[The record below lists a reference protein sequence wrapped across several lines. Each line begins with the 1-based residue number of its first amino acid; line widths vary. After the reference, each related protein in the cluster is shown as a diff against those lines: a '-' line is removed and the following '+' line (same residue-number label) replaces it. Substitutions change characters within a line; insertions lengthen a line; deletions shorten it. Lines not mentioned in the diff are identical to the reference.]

1 MAKKKSKRGGSDEN
15 FFLLHGEKILFAVV
29 IGLFAWMIKSG
40 SGLDR
45 FTLTPEEINKSSSGA
60 DLNIQQSKVKP
71 AEVDSSVVVYD
82 YGKYSLL
89 IKNALK
95 VNAYETAIRWD
106 QSLFPDRIKRPSI
119 IPMTV
124 ENLKATPCIGAIQYK
139 DKTPGASAG
148 GGMGGEA
155 GKVDGR
161 QWITVTGSIPVRRQL
176 ADYMAKFSNA
186 QYTDNLRDQPK
197 YIYYELERGV
207 ASDDGEVKWTRI
219 DLIKSMKRENN
230 NWVGVGMEQVDMS
243 YFAPLDPNY
252 PPMAMSCPPMV
263 NRFYGEEIAN
273 LPNIP
278 IRSDE
283 LMEQASTE
291 MELRN
296 KLTEKMQNISRD
308 EILKRSPYEGSNMM
322 MGGGDMMGGM
332 GGPGMGMGSEMG
344 GGMGNAQTGS
354 QQWMINRN
362 TGMIGANQMNVA
374 PVDYYLFR
382 FFDFDVE
389 KGKTYYYRVKL
400 ILANPNYNIDENF
413 VEDPKTTKV
422 TMVES
427 EFSDPSNPV
436 SLGRDARVFAEQVE
450 APNKPGDDP
459 KATLASIYFDMDSA
473 TESLVKGQKVVR
485 GQVANFVRQTHKPLE
500 TRTATTMGMGSMD
513 PMGGMDPSM
522 MGKSKKKKG
531 AGKDTKTVDHISDVC
546 VLDLFGGY
554 RIPGSDLR
562 SPGKMLLLEP
572 SGLVQIKEVREDTRE
587 LKRIEQGGAKPALDG
602 GLGSMGPAGSL
613 M

>member
-29 IGLFAWMIKSG
+29 IVLFAWMIKSG

-45 FTLTPEEINKSSSGA
+45 FTLTPEEINKSSSSA

-89 IKNALK
+89 IKSALK

-207 ASDDGEVKWTRI
+207 AADDGEIKWTKI

-283 LMEQASTE
+283 LMEQATTE

-308 EILKRSPYEGSNMM
+308 EILKRSP
-322 MGGGDMMGGM
+322 
-332 GGPGMGMGSEMG
+332 
-344 GGMGNAQTGS
+344 
-354 QQWMINRN
+354 
-362 TGMIGANQMNVA
+362 
-374 PVDYYLFR
+374 
-382 FFDFDVE
+382 
-389 KGKTYYYRVKL
+389 
-400 ILANPNYNIDENF
+400 
-413 VEDPKTTKV
+413 
-422 TMVES
+422 
-427 EFSDPSNPV
+427 
-436 SLGRDARVFAEQVE
+436 
-450 APNKPGDDP
+450 
-459 KATLASIYFDMDSA
+459 
-473 TESLVKGQKVVR
+473 
-485 GQVANFVRQTHKPLE
+485 
-500 TRTATTMGMGSMD
+500 
-513 PMGGMDPSM
+513 
-522 MGKSKKKKG
+522 
-531 AGKDTKTVDHISDVC
+531 
-546 VLDLFGGY
+546 
-554 RIPGSDLR
+554 
-562 SPGKMLLLEP
+562 
-572 SGLVQIKEVREDTRE
+572 
-587 LKRIEQGGAKPALDG
+587 
-602 GLGSMGPAGSL
+602 
-613 M
+613 